1 MNFHVVY
8 EGPNEVWQ
16 ASRLKA
22 WLIENKHDYFLT
34 QVSTGFE
41 IGKLNDASEFVV
53 STKLWDAQGNA
64 IVHTWEQPGNPDAL
78 RIFKQMSYSMNRIG
92 LNRFNREIDT
102 GVEYDAVVYWNN
114 YLGDEIELDTITQL
128 EKNDILTNA
137 SENQVD
143 YHFFITRPH
152 NFDRISLLWKKP
164 NADVIRLVTVTKIYN
179 PKFNSNKVAW
189 YSWLRTLNMKII
201 KL

>member
-16 ASRLKA
+16 SSRLKA
-22 WLIENKHDYFLT
+22 WLIANEHEYFLT

-41 IGKLNDASEFVV
+41 ISKLDDAGEFLVFP
-53 STKLWDAQGNA
+53 KLWDAQGNA
-64 IVHTWEQPGNPDAL
+64 LVHTWEQPWNPDAL

-92 LNRFNREIDT
+92 LTRFNREIET
-102 GVEYDAVVYWNN
+102 KVEYDAVIYWNN
-114 YLGDEIELDTITQL
+114 YLGDEIDISPISQLD
-128 EKNDILTNA
+128 KNDILTNV

-164 NADVIRLVTVTKIYN
+164 NADVIRLVIITKIYN